1 MRMTHN
7 EMLDLREKIFELIDL
22 AHYVLEQ
29 EKRDTPRDVILTEI
43 FLDEEKRVYTNR
55 IDMWN
60 KIHGDLIDAAQCL
73 NTLMF
78 EDDCNLE
85 LAAKPEDF
93 KVRGVQCSKFFT
105 LKERRD

>member
-7 EMLDLREKIFELIDL
+7 EMLALREKIFELIDL
-22 AHYVLEQ
+22 AHYVSEQ
-29 EKRDTPRDVILTEI
+29 EKHDAPRNVILTEM

-60 KIHGDLIDAAQCL
+60 QIHGSFVNAVQCL
-73 NTLMF
+73 NTLLF
-78 EDDCNLE
+78 EDNCNLE